1 MTCWRTSHR
10 RHASGVSPRFAV
22 KRVLVVEDHPE
33 IRGLLIQLL
42 REAGYEVVDAW
53 TFVEAKAK
61 LAANRFDLLIS
72 DVLIPGGGLG
82 TDLAEIA
89 RASGV
94 KYLLVTG
101 HPAEMRVLDERKQPY
116 IAKPF
121 RAAEFFEHI
130 DRLWD
135 GD

>member
-1 MTCWRTSHR
+1 M
-10 RHASGVSPRFAV
+10 

-33 IRGLLIQLL
+33 IRTLLIQLL
-42 REAGYEVVDAW
+42 REVGYTVMDAW

-61 LAANRFDLLIS
+61 LEAGRFDLLVA

-89 RASGV
+89 LSRGV

-101 HPAEMRVLDERKQPY
+101 HPAEMRMLDERKEPY
-116 IAKPF
+116 MAKPF
-121 RAAEFFEHI
+121 RAAEFFERI
-130 DRLWD
+130 DRIWD

>member
-1 MTCWRTSHR
+1 M
-10 RHASGVSPRFAV
+10 

-33 IRGLLIQLL
+33 IRALLIQLL
-42 REAGYEVVDAW
+42 QEAGYTVTDAW
-53 TFVEAKAK
+53 TFVEAKTK
-61 LAANRFDLLIS
+61 LEADRFDLLIA
-72 DVLIPGGGLG
+72 DVLIPGGGRG
-82 TDLAEIA
+82 TDLAGIA
-89 RASGV
+89 LARGV

-101 HPAEMRVLDERKQPY
+101 HPAEIRGLDERKQPY

-121 RAAEFFEHI
+121 RAAEFFERI

>member
-1 MTCWRTSHR
+1 M
-10 RHASGVSPRFAV
+10 

-33 IRGLLIQLL
+33 IRALLTQLL
-42 REAGYEVVDAW
+42 RDAGYAVVDAW

-61 LAANRFDLLIS
+61 LAEGRFDLLIS

-89 RASGV
+89 VSSGV

-121 RAAEFFEHI
+121 RAAEFFERINSVWNTETSPHE
-130 DRLWD
+130 R
-135 GD
+135 

>member
-1 MTCWRTSHR
+1 M
-10 RHASGVSPRFAV
+10 

-33 IRGLLIQLL
+33 IRALLTQLL
-42 REAGYEVVDAW
+42 RDAGYAVVDAW

-61 LAANRFDLLIS
+61 LAEGRFDLLIS

-82 TDLAEIA
+82 TELAEIA
-89 RASGV
+89 VSSGV

-121 RAAEFFEHI
+121 RAAEFFERI
-130 DRLWD
+130 DRVWD

>member
-1 MTCWRTSHR
+1 M
-10 RHASGVSPRFAV
+10 

-33 IRGLLIQLL
+33 IRGLLVQLL
-42 REAGYEVVDAW
+42 HDAGYEVVDAW

-61 LAANRFDLLIS
+61 LAADRFDLLIS

-89 RASGV
+89 RSTGV

-121 RAAEFFEHI
+121 RAVEFFEQI

>member
-1 MTCWRTSHR
+1 M
-10 RHASGVSPRFAV
+10 

-33 IRGLLIQLL
+33 IRALLIELL
-42 REAGYEVVDAW
+42 EEAGYAVVDAW
-53 TFVEAKAK
+53 SFLEAKEK
-61 LAANRFDLLIS
+61 LAADRFDLLIA

-89 RASGV
+89 LSSGV

-101 HPAEMRVLDERKQPY
+101 HPAEMRVLDERKEPY

-121 RAAEFFEHI
+121 RAAELFERI

-135 GD
+135 GG

>member
-1 MTCWRTSHR
+1 MPCLRTSR
-10 RHASGVSPRFAV
+10 RRETSRVSPSPM

-33 IRGLLIQLL
+33 IRALLIQLL
-42 REAGYEVVDAW
+42 QEAGYTVTDAW
-53 TFVEAKAK
+53 AFVEAKAK
-61 LAANRFDLLIS
+61 LEADRFDLLIA

-89 RASGV
+89 AARHM

-101 HPAEMRVLDERKQPY
+101 HPAEIRVLDERKEPY

-121 RAAEFFEHI
+121 RAAEFFERI

>member
-1 MTCWRTSHR
+1 M
-10 RHASGVSPRFAV
+10 
-22 KRVLVVEDHPE
+22 KRVLVVEDHAE
-33 IRGLLIQLL
+33 IRALLTQLL

-61 LAANRFDLLIS
+61 LTERRFDLLIS

-89 RASGV
+89 ASHRMQ
-94 KYLLVTG
+94 YLLITG
-101 HPAEMRVLDERKQPY
+101 HPAEMRLLDERKQPY

-121 RAAEFFEHI
+121 RAAEFFDRI
-130 DRLWD
+130 NRLWD
-135 GD
+135 GG